1 MNNITLVV
9 GSMRKGNSAYISEII
24 NNNFDNVNVFTL
36 GDGINYCTGCLE
48 CDEIHRCHY
57 RNKMDVILPTLCESD
72 ILIIVTPVRYS
83 LMSGD
88 VKVFID
94 RLNPTAVS
102 EKLVGKKIIAIA
114 IGQTKEEEGTI
125 QDALKSLEMFA
136 ANAAMEYVGGFP
148 VYSCYG
154 NDELEKKTDVVE
166 NIIRWLRD
174 KIKDIYGK

>member
-9 GSMRKGNSAYISEII
+9 GSMRRGNSAYIAEII
-24 NNNFDNVNVFTL
+24 KNNFEGINIFTL
-36 GDGINYCTGCLE
+36 GNGINYCTGCLE
-48 CDEIHRCHY
+48 CDETHKCHY
-57 RNKMDVILPTLCESD
+57 RDEMDVILSKLCESD
-72 ILIIVTPVRYS
+72 TLIIVTPVRYS

-102 EKLVGKKIIAIA
+102 EELVGKKLIAIA
-114 IGQTKEEEGTI
+114 VGQTEEADGTI

-136 ANAAMEYVGGFP
+136 NNAAMEYVGGFP

-154 NDELEKKTDVVE
+154 NNELKEKTDVVN
-166 NIIRWLRD
+166 NIIKWLKD
-174 KIKDIYGK
+174 KI